1 MSAAVV
7 GVRPVNVAELQRV
20 RGSFC
25 MAEQPSNQD
34 SSSLAV
40 LDLRAHLAIV
50 RKYWWFTVL
59 VVVCAVAVAFL
70 LTQRQERIYST
81 SAQVLL
87 RSSEN
92 SFLFPFPATGPLAL
106 NREGEIETL
115 YVTSPAFT
123 EAALLKSPPEV
134 KVAAAGTGSRLTFN
148 ARGVVPEDLAAAA
161 NVWAQTYVT
170 ARYAETLAQNVESIE
185 FLQALIAEIAE
196 DRDAIRVEVDFYDDL
211 LGETTDPDEYSR
223 YLSQMVSIETLLQPQ
238 LAPLEAQISEY
249 QRQITEFE
257 SVARFLDSPDVSA
270 QVSQLAEVPTIPVS
284 PNVTRNLVVAAAFGM
299 ALGIALTYLR
309 EVINDKIEGARSVEQ
324 ATGLAILGTI
334 PGYQLN
340 SDQVVEVIERP
351 KSLAAERYEAVL
363 TAIEFAS
370 IGEPVSSVLFTSAV
384 PGDGKTTTAVNVA
397 ALASKY
403 MNVLL
408 VDGDMRRPRVHRML
422 GVSNSVGLSDVLAG
436 EATRRDARQVFERD
450 GIRFDVITSGSKVQD
465 PALLLRG
472 DGWSSLVDELFLYDL
487 VIIDAPPVLAVT
499 DAVLIGRAVNG
510 QILLT
515 RLGATKRSDL
525 AEAAK
530 LLATNG
536 SRSLGVVVNR
546 DQESPDKYSYYG
558 QYAEQTAETADA

>member
-1 MSAAVV
+1 
-7 GVRPVNVAELQRV
+7 
-20 RGSFC
+20 

-134 KVAAAGTGSRLTFN
+134 KVAAAGTGSTLTFN
-148 ARGVVPEDLAAAA
+148 ARGAVPEDLAAAA

-211 LGETTDPDEYSR
+211 LAQTTDPDEYSR

-284 PNVTRNLVVAAAFGM
+284 PNVTRNLVVAAA
-299 ALGIALTYLR
+299 L
-309 EVINDKIEGARSVEQ
+309 VWRS
-324 ATGLAILGTI
+324 
-334 PGYQLN
+334 
-340 SDQVVEVIERP
+340 
-351 KSLAAERYEAVL
+351 
-363 TAIEFAS
+363 AS
-370 IGEPVSSVLFTSAV
+370 P
-384 PGDGKTTTAVNVA
+384 
-397 ALASKY
+397 
-403 MNVLL
+403 
-408 VDGDMRRPRVHRML
+408 
-422 GVSNSVGLSDVLAG
+422 
-436 EATRRDARQVFERD
+436 
-450 GIRFDVITSGSKVQD
+450 
-465 PALLLRG
+465 
-472 DGWSSLVDELFLYDL
+472 
-487 VIIDAPPVLAVT
+487 
-499 DAVLIGRAVNG
+499 
-510 QILLT
+510 
-515 RLGATKRSDL
+515 
-525 AEAAK
+525 
-530 LLATNG
+530 
-536 SRSLGVVVNR
+536 
-546 DQESPDKYSYYG
+546 
-558 QYAEQTAETADA
+558 